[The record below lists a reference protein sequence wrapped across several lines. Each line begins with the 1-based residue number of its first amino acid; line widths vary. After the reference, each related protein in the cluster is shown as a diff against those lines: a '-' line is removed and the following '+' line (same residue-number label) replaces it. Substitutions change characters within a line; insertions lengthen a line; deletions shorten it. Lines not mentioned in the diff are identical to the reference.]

1 MWFNAVEEV
10 KSLQTALLE
19 FTRKGIYGEYART
32 DLQIWWPKNE
42 NLRAQIL
49 FTFLLFFFPV
59 MAESQVRSPSDAN
72 LDFDDATL
80 KGKYTFKNILI

>member
-1 MWFNAVEEV
+1 MMTEKWKFASTN
-10 KSLQTALLE
+10 
-19 FTRKGIYGEYART
+19 
-32 DLQIWWPKNE
+32 
-42 NLRAQIL
+42 
-49 FTFLLFFFPV
+49 TFYFFCSFFPV